1 MREKGYRTMLKVRLE
16 TLCYIIAKAR
26 ELQAKEQVVFPDT
39 SSGSGDDWAMQVLAD
54 HMDDLSLQEL
64 KAAVEDLSPEQQAEL
79 VALMWLGRGDY
90 ALEEWG
96 EANREALAQYFDNQ
110 NTVKYLLAHP
120 MISDHLEE
128 GLIAHGY
135 SCED

>member
-1 MREKGYRTMLKVRLE
+1 MLKVRLE

-26 ELQAKEQVVFPDT
+26 EFQAKEQVVFPNTDADT
-39 SSGSGDDWAMQVLAD
+39 GDDWAMQVLAD
-54 HMDDLSLQEL
+54 HVDDMSLQEV

-79 VALMWLGRGDY
+79 VALMWLGRDDY
-90 ALEEWG
+90 ALEEWE
-96 EANREALAQYFDNQ
+96 EANAEALDQYMDHE
-110 NTVKYLLAHP
+110 NTAAYLLAHP
-120 MISDHLEE
+120 MVSDDLEE

>member
-1 MREKGYRTMLKVRLE
+1 MLKVRLE

-26 ELQAKEQVVFPDT
+26 ELQAKEQVVFPDD
-39 SSGSGDDWAMQVLAD
+39 SSGPGDDWAMQVLAD
-54 HMDDLSLQEL
+54 HVDDLSLLEI

-90 ALEEWG
+90 ALDEWDD
-96 EANREALAQYFDNQ
+96 ASAEALEQLLDHESTAE
-110 NTVKYLLAHP
+110 YLLAHP
-120 MISDHLEE
+120 MVADQLEE